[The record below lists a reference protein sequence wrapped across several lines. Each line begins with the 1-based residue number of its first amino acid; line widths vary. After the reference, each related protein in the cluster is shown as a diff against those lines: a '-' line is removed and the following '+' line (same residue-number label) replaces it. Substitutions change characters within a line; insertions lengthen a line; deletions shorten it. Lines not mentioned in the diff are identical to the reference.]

1 MLILVA
7 MEENDGMEYIED
19 IVSQGM
25 PERIIGMTKICE
37 KCGEKLDEQF
47 ETCWK
52 CANNGVE
59 LGPTDTA
66 DECDDGA
73 EEYVALD
80 PIVPAVEY
88 EDDDP
93 IKLKAPRVCRSC
105 GNTEFFSKEVNANGG
120 HGPALLPLGLFCFST
135 FTLVVCSQ
143 CGLTD
148 WHVSPGYMDKVRTRF
163 DKMP

>member
-1 MLILVA
+1 
-7 MEENDGMEYIED
+7 MEKNGFENDGMVYIDD
-19 IVSQGM
+19 IVSQAM
-25 PERIIGMTKICE
+25 PERIIGMSRICE
-37 KCGEKLDEQF
+37 KCGEKLLDQF
-47 ETCWK
+47 ATCWK
-52 CANNGVE
+52 CANKGVE

-66 DECDDGA
+66 DECADGA
-73 EEYVALD
+73 EEYVGLG
-80 PIVPAVEY
+80 PTVPETAVEY
-88 EDDDP
+88 GDDDL
-93 IKLKAPRVCRSC
+93 IKAPRICRSC

-120 HGPALLPLGLFCFST
+120 YGPALLPLGLLCFST